1 MASGLQRRGWAGGC
15 HAACSYSLISPPRAL
30 RRRISAVVRAVIAAG
45 VISALSGG
53 RRFLARCGRRW
64 LQCATYSSRTA
75 DRCRCPAM
83 SIRSVTS
90 DRTVRTRRSAKAFAP
105 GLHGLVRAR
114 AVPCALPLD
123 RAAGAPPRV
132 VTPPLRTGHIVSP
145 PLLLPGARMGL
156 RPSQPF
162 SAGSSY
168 GRPAGCRSRCGGRA
182 VIVSGPFPA
191 ACALGL
197 AARTSVCTRT
207 ISPSRPEPYPH
218 QELSALLVQS

>member
-1 MASGLQRRGWAGGC
+1 MASDLQRRGWAGGC

-145 PLLLPGARMGL
+145 PLLLPGPGWACG
-156 RPSQPF
+156 
-162 SAGSSY
+162 
-168 GRPAGCRSRCGGRA
+168 PASRSR
-182 VIVSGPFPA
+182 
-191 ACALGL
+191 L
-197 AARTSVCTRT
+197 APPTV
-207 ISPSRPEPYPH
+207 
-218 QELSALLVQS
+218 ALLVAVADAGGEQ